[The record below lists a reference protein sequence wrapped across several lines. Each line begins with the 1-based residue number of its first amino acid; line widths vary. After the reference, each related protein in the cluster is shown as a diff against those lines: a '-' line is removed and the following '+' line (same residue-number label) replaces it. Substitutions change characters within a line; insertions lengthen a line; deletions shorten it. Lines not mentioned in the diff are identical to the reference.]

1 MIVVDA
7 SALLEVLLRT
17 PRGAAIET
25 RLFDTVQAL
34 HAPHLLDIEIAQVI
48 RRFTLARE
56 IDTDRAQAAL
66 DDVTGLPILRHPHG
80 FLLPRVWALR
90 NNFSAYDAAYVA
102 LAEVL
107 DATLLTHD
115 RHLATAA
122 RRYALVELV

>member
-17 PRGAAIET
+17 PLGAAIES
-25 RLFDTVQAL
+25 RLFDTAQAL
-34 HAPHLLDIEIAQVI
+34 HAPHLLDIEITQVI

-56 IDTDRAQAAL
+56 IDAERAQAAL
-66 DDVTGLPILRHPHG
+66 DDVMGFPILRYPHG

-90 NNFSAYDAAYVA
+90 NNFSAYDATYVA

-115 RHLATAA
+115 RRLASAA
-122 RRYALVELV
+122 RRYAPVELV